1 MNNRLGFGLF
11 LLLVMAIVTPIQA
24 MMRRARGNKTM
35 PKHVYHLVGFITAVI
50 VFGCIWAAVGY
61 FWNIPGSIRTFTIM
75 GVLSAGSFMLISV
88 FIEWLID
95 LIEHDDTDDDDEDD
109 YFDD

>member
-1 MNNRLGFGLF
+1 MNNQLGFGLF
-11 LLLVMAIVTPIQA
+11 MLVVMAIVTPIQA

-35 PKHVYHLVGFITAVI
+35 PKPVYHLVGFITAVI

-75 GVLSAGSFMLISV
+75 GVLSSGAFIITSV
-88 FIEWLID
+88 FLEWF
-95 LIEHDDTDDDDEDD
+95 TDYFTIGELDDDEDD

>member
-1 MNNRLGFGLF
+1 MNNQLGFGLF
-11 LLLVMAIVTPIQA
+11 MLVVMAIVTPIQA

-35 PKHVYHLVGFITAVI
+35 PKPVYHLVGFITATI
-50 VFGCIWAAVGY
+50 VFGCIWAGVGY

-75 GVLSAGSFMLISV
+75 GVLSSGTFIIISV
-88 FIEWLID
+88 FLEWF
-95 LIEHDDTDDDDEDD
+95 TDYFTVGELDDDEDD